1 LGFSGLFSG
10 QISTEFPV
18 KFLAKFLGI
27 LGRSGAPKKCSK
39 NSCLFSFQ
47 SGVAEMDEN
56 QLKNLLEE
64 AINYKKPS
72 DIETKSECF
81 KVTILDPKNPQ
92 KI

>member
-1 LGFSGLFSG
+1 LGFSRLISG
-10 QISTEFPV
+10 PISTEFPV
-18 KFLAKFLGI
+18 RFLAKFLGI
-27 LGRSGAPKKCSK
+27 LGRTRTPKKCSK
-39 NSCLFSFQ
+39 NSHSFSFQ